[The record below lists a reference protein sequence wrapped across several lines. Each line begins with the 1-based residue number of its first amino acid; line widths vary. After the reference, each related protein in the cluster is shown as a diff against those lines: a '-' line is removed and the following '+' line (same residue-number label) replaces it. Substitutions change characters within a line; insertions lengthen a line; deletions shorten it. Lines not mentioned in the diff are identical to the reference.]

1 MALGV
6 QSFISSCQMLIHVL
20 ASLTRFVVICKS
32 LGLVYT
38 RQQAHTPETIQDA
51 MIKLREMYPNAGT
64 REMISL
70 IFFEHDMSVSQSTMQ
85 LYFTTYEPHLV
96 RHCKAR
102 HLQCCQFWAAGVNDI
117 WAVDQHDKWL
127 RSGLSLHTGIE
138 PFLGWIL
145 WMKKLL
151 WSLDTLLNEGLD
163 EGWYDPNNTLQL
175 MVFHWLFIPW
185 LQRELDQYR
194 DQVNNSH
201 KCQDKN
207 KVLPHGIPKL
217 IHTCAEDYGV
227 LDFKVMVDPKTIED
241 VQQLYIK
248 ADHPVFNLVPHVL
261 NAFIDKCYIQLG
273 SLSVQHNTIWVIYL
287 DLLSL
292 LWQQPDIIPVIK
304 GATSDNEE
312 QNDDVPLI
320 DGLQDLIKNDQ
331 YMGGLGN
338 GMGLCKSKYT
348 NG

>member
-32 LGLVYT
+32 LGLVRT

-127 RSGLSLHTGIE
+127 RFGLSLHTGIE

-151 WSLDTLLNEGLD
+151 WSLD
-163 EGWYDPNNTLQL
+163 
-175 MVFHWLFIPW
+175 
-185 LQRELDQYR
+185 
-194 DQVNNSH
+194 
-201 KCQDKN
+201 
-207 KVLPHGIPKL
+207 VLPHGIPKL

-273 SLSVQHNTIWVIYL
+273 SLSVQRNTIWVIYL

-320 DGLQDLIKNDQ
+320 DGLQDLIENDQ